1 MWEFFIYR
9 QTILSLHMAEC
20 ISNEDWDIMKA
31 HYIREFDEYTKF
43 NGMELDIEWMEGMLD
58 KSWEMWNK
66 GAFPTIDKFIEALDL
81 QFQDFSNLL
90 KRDNEDSAS

>member
-1 MWEFFIYR
+1 MTER
-9 QTILSLHMAEC
+9 

-43 NGMELDIEWMEGMLD
+43 NGMELDIEWLEGMLD
-58 KSWEMWNK
+58 KSWEMWNA
-66 GAFPTIDKFIEALDL
+66 GQYSTIDKFIEALDL

-90 KRDNEDSAS
+90 KGDNGDTTS

>member
-1 MWEFFIYR
+1 
-9 QTILSLHMAEC
+9 MAER

-58 KSWEMWNK
+58 KSWEMWNA
-66 GAFPTIDKFIEALDL
+66 GQYSTIDKFVEALDG
-81 QFQDFSNLL
+81 QFQKFADLL
-90 KRDNEDSAS
+90 KGKDE

>member
-1 MWEFFIYR
+1 MKE
-9 QTILSLHMAEC
+9 S
-20 ISNEDWDIMKA
+20 ISNDDWDAMKS

-58 KSWEMWNK
+58 RSWEMWNK
-66 GAFPTIDKFIEALDL
+66 GTYSTIDKFIEALDL

-90 KRDNEDSAS
+90 KEYNEDTTS

>member
-1 MWEFFIYR
+1 MTER
-9 QTILSLHMAEC
+9 
-20 ISNEDWDIMKA
+20 ISNEDWHVMKA

-58 KSWEMWNK
+58 KFWEMWNA
-66 GAFPTIDKFIEALDL
+66 GQYPTIDKFIEALDL

-90 KRDNEDSAS
+90 KVNNKDTTS

>member
-1 MWEFFIYR
+1 M
-9 QTILSLHMAEC
+9 TEC
-20 ISNEDWDIMKA
+20 ISNEDWDAMKA

-58 KSWEMWNK
+58 KSWEMWNA
-66 GAFPTIDKFIEALDL
+66 GEFPTIDKFTEALDL

-90 KRDNEDSAS
+90 KRKDE

>member
-1 MWEFFIYR
+1 
-9 QTILSLHMAEC
+9 MAEC

-43 NGMELDIEWMEGMLD
+43 NGMELDIEWLEGMLD

-66 GAFPTIDKFIEALDL
+66 GAYSTIDKFIEALDL
-81 QFQDFSNLL
+81 QFQGFSNLL
-90 KRDNEDSAS
+90 KGDNGETTS

>member
-1 MWEFFIYR
+1 M
-9 QTILSLHMAEC
+9 TKC

-58 KSWEMWNK
+58 NFWEMWNE
-66 GAFPTIDKFIEALDL
+66 GAYSTVDKFIKALDL

-90 KRDNEDSAS
+90 KGDT

>member
-1 MWEFFIYR
+1 MTER
-9 QTILSLHMAEC
+9 
-20 ISNEDWDIMKA
+20 ISNDDWDIMKA

-66 GAFPTIDKFIEALDL
+66 GTYSTIDKFIEALDL
-81 QFQDFSNLL
+81 KFQDFSNLL
-90 KRDNEDSAS
+90 KVDNKDTTS